1 MKSLD
6 QGKEQ
11 KYYGNLTTTTTKE
24 RKKDKMTGRKMTG
37 RKNDKKEGTI
47 EEIRKKG
54 HEKNNSI

>member
-1 MKSLD
+1 M
-6 QGKEQ
+6 GIEQ
-11 KYYGNLTTTTTKE
+11 QQRRKKE